1 MDSKVA
7 CQALNYHDVLKI
19 NYHGYDREVE
29 VHAVGK
35 TLRGNE
41 IMYVYQ
47 TAGGARNG
55 NLGWKRMLLEDARF
69 IDTISGASR
78 APRSGYDEEDS
89 HIHDSVCAL

>member
-55 NLGWKRMLLEDARF
+55 KLGWKKMVVDDVHFL
-69 IDTISGASR
+69 DTVTGASQ
-78 APRSGYDEEDS
+78 APRPGYVEADAGL
-89 HIHDSVCAL
+89 HDQVCAI